1 MKVILLLL
9 LIILLLL
16 SVMALVGAMILL
28 YDDVL
33 DVIKKHRNVAGHDSK
48 RKDTRDWDSL

>member
-16 SVMALVGAMILL
+16 STMALVGAMILL

-48 RKDTRDWDSL
+48 RKNI